1 MKVLL
6 LQDVKAQGK
15 KGQIINV
22 SDGYANNF
30 LFKKG
35 LAKVATPEVIKQ
47 IEVENIRN
55 EKHKQAEKQAAR
67 DFAEKLNGATIH
79 IEAKKGENGKLF
91 GSVTVHEIAEKLVS
105 QGFEIDK
112 KDISLPQPIKS
123 VGEYELSVKVFA
135 EITAK
140 INVIVE

>member
-47 IEVENIRN
+47 IEAETART
-55 EKHKQAEKQAAR
+55 EKQKQAEKQAAK
-67 DFAEKLNGATIH
+67 DFAAKLNGAVIH

-91 GSVTVHEIAEKLVS
+91 GSVTVHEIAEKLAES
-105 QGFEIDK
+105 GYEIDK
-112 KDISLPQPIKS
+112 KDIVLPQPIKS
-123 VGEYELSVKVFA
+123 VGEYELSVKVFT

-140 INVIVE
+140 ITIIVE